1 MSSTPI
7 LLALLLLAQS
17 PSQPSQRP
25 KETFWQKV
33 LRLTGISAMPS
44 TSKGL
49 RPEETAG
56 GDLWVATADGASRL
70 RLTRDGGYQS
80 PIFDAEG
87 GAVLALHEGKLV
99 RVSTAGFL
107 DPEPLF
113 AVPEVVR
120 LIGVDREAPG
130 QVVVLTRTAEGATG
144 LGLLDLKDPRDRQV
158 HSLGTGATAA
168 EVKDAVAKLA
178 RWDRTWQVGEPPR
191 GVSLT
196 VRAAGRG
203 SDVLCQSDG
212 AAAVDVSRC
221 AGDRCGQPAL
231 SADGR
236 KVVFVRARPS

>member
-7 LLALLLLAQS
+7 LLVLLLLAQN
-17 PSQPSQRP
+17 PAQQSQRP
-25 KETFWQKV
+25 KESFWQRV

-44 TSKGL
+44 TKGL
-49 RPEETAG
+49 PGEAAG

-87 GAVLALHEGKLV
+87 GAVLALREGKLV

-113 AVPEVVR
+113 AVPGVVR
-120 LIGVDREAPG
+120 LVGVDREAPG
-130 QVVVLTRTAEGATG
+130 QVVVLTRTAEGATDV
-144 LGLLDLKDPRDRQV
+144 GLLDLADRQV
-158 HSLGTGATAA
+158 HSLGTGAKPAEVDEFD

-178 RWDRTWQVGEPPR
+178 HWDRTWQVGEPPR

-203 SDVLCQSDG
+203 SDVLCQEGG

-236 KVVFVRARPS
+236 KVVFVRER